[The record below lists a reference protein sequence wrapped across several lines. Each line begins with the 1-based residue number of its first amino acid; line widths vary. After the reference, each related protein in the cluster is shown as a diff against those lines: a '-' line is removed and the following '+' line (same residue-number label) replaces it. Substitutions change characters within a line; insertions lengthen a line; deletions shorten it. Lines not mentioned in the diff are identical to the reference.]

1 MPISRSKRPLL
12 GLTLLAALLLPGLSA
27 CISPPNKAPVEER
40 KPARPVAK
48 PGVAPEPTT
57 GASAPSPV
65 GVLPEAPKSLPGAEN
80 AGKPGYYTVKAG
92 DTLIRIGLDNGQNWR
107 DVVRWNALENPN
119 LIEVGQVLRVAPPG
133 VDVSVAA
140 SRGVAAAKIEARPLD
155 GKPTAAVPAGS
166 AASGPVGSV
175 AAGSAVSA
183 AAPASAPAHAS
194 APMRGREGDDDIA
207 WAWPAGGPV
216 VVAFEEG
223 RQKGL
228 VLSGKAG
235 DPVLAAADGRVVYI
249 GTEIRGYGNL
259 VIVKHN
265 GTYLTAY
272 AHNQTILVKDDQ
284 PVRRGQKIAEM
295 GASDADRVQLLF
307 EIRRQGKP
315 VDPARLLPQ
324 R

>member
-1 MPISRSKRPLL
+1 MPIFRFTLPLL
-12 GLTLLAALLLPGLSA
+12 GMPLLAVLLLTGLSA
-27 CISPPNKAPVEER
+27 CVSPPNRAPVEER
-40 KPARPVAK
+40 KPVRPAAK
-48 PGVAPEPTT
+48 PDGAPATAA
-57 GASAPSPV
+57 GATAPPQV
-65 GVLPEAPKSLPGAEN
+65 GALPDAPKALPGAEN
-80 AGKPGYYTVKAG
+80 AGKPGYYTVKPG

-107 DVVRWNALENPN
+107 DVVRWNALDNPN

-133 VDVSVAA
+133 VDASVAA
-140 SRGVAAAKIEARPLD
+140 SRGVAVAKIEARPLD
-155 GKPTAAVPAGS
+155 GKPVAAAPAGS
-166 AASGPVGSV
+166 AASGPVATAAANAASAAV
-175 AAGSAVSA
+175 PASAAGSTSTRA
-183 AAPASAPAHAS
+183 
-194 APMRGREGDDDIA
+194 REGDDDIA
-207 WAWPAGGPV
+207 WAWPAAGPV
-216 VVAFEEG
+216 VAAFEEG

-228 VLSGKAG
+228 LLSGKAG

-272 AHNQTILVKDDQ
+272 AHNQSILVKDDQ

-315 VDPARLLPQ
+315 VDPTRMLPAR
-324 R
+324 